1 MRVKKCGENHA
12 GAIADVPLDIDLTDG
27 YNTPC
32 AAENRHTKTPYGG
45 VAQLARAF
53 GSYPECHLF
62 ESDRRYHEKRPA
74 RVFFYDLRLS

>member
-1 MRVKKCGENHA
+1 MPTAARKAERAVYYRDLREKNRAREK
-12 GAIADVPLDIDLTDG
+12 ADQTLDSALSDG

-32 AAENRHTKTPYGG
+32 AAENRHKKTLYGG

-62 ESDRRYHEKRPA
+62 ESDRRYHKSP
-74 RVFFYDLRLS
+74 